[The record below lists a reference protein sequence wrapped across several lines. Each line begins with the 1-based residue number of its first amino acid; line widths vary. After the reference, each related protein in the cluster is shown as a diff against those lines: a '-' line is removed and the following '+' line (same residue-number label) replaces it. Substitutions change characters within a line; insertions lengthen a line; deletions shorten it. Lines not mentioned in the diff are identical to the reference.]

1 MPPADAPEPVDPD
14 LDPSDPAQP
23 GAGRG
28 ASRAG
33 AWRRR
38 SDPGVLASLAA
49 GGALGTGA
57 RDWIS
62 TSVHTAGGS
71 FPWATFWINVGGS
84 FLLGLGLI
92 LILERLPPSRFV
104 RPFFATG
111 LCGGFT
117 TFSTLMVEADLLVHG
132 GRPAVAAAYLVAT
145 VLAGLTAAA
154 AGATWGRLLPLELA
168 PLFGHRV
175 RPRRRRSLR

>member
-1 MPPADAPEPVDPD
+1 MASTDTPEPVDPD

-23 GAGRG
+23 GAGPARG
-28 ASRAG
+28 RPGS
-33 AWRRR
+33 WRQH
-38 SDPGVLASLAA
+38 SQPGVLASLAA

-57 RDWIS
+57 RDWIA
-62 TSVHTAGGS
+62 TTFHTAGGS
-71 FPWATFWINVGGS
+71 FPWPTFWINISGS

-92 LILERLPPSRFV
+92 LVLERLPPSRFV

-117 TFSTLMVEADLLVHG
+117 TFSTVMVEADLLVHYA
-132 GRPAVAAAYLVAT
+132 RPLVAATYLVAT
-145 VLAGLTAAA
+145 LLAGLAAA
-154 AGATWGRLLPLELA
+154 VAGVTWGRMLPLELA

-175 RPRRRRSLR
+175 RPRRRRFLR